1 MFILAAMVSLNETRG
16 GFFYTETSNQSA
28 ANKQTSTNIPEAVF
42 NPPTQRYR
50 GMSGA
55 LLESSLGSNTFIRM
69 TTHDHFK
76 HVLTGYISLF
86 ELFVLIL
93 YSLACFIDIYFLN
106 VTAKFESLVFADK
119 FSFYS
124 LLHVFLWIFVFII
137 DRVTQYFHNKLRLRG
152 YLKLYIQLKN
162 IRRIP
167 FIIYSTGVAAIL
179 LVFSIKRQLTYLITP
194 SSFEF
199 DYFVT
204 IIVGVEVIISGIGL
218 LVYFAMTLKFNCT
231 KPRPDTIGTEERSVT
246 PFLTAPPGIGFTRDD
261 DTENVEELLDKQ
273 ADMIRY
279 LKAHNA
285 NLARKVNEL
294 QDRMGTKPE

>member
-1 MFILAAMVSLNETRG
+1 MVSLNKTRG
-16 GFFYTETSNQSA
+16 GFFYTETSKQSA
-28 ANKQTSTNIPEAVF
+28 ANDSTSTNIPEAVF
-42 NPPTQRYR
+42 NPPTQRPR
-50 GMSGA
+50 GMSGTV
-55 LLESSLGSNTFIRM
+55 LEASLGSGTFIRM
-69 TTHDHFK
+69 TTRNHFK
-76 HVLTGYISLF
+76 QILTGYISLF

-106 VTAKFESLVFADK
+106 DVTTFEPIVFKDK

-137 DRVTQYFHNKLRLRG
+137 DRITQYFHNKLRLRG
-152 YLKLYIQLKN
+152 YLRLYLQLKN

-167 FIIYSTGVAAIL
+167 FIIYSSGIATIL
-179 LVFSIKRQLTYLITP
+179 LLFSIQRQLTELIYP
-194 SSFEF
+194 SFKF
-199 DYFVT
+199 DYFIT
-204 IIVGVEVIISGIGL
+204 IIVGVETIISGVGL
-218 LVYFAMTLKFNCT
+218 IVYFVISLKFNCT

-279 LKAHNA
+279 LKAHNT
-285 NLARKVNEL
+285 NLARKISQL
-294 QDRMGTKPE
+294 QDRIGVRPEM

>member
-1 MFILAAMVSLNETRG
+1 MVSLNETRG
-16 GFFYTETSNQSA
+16 GFFYTETSRKSA
-28 ANKQTSTNIPEAVF
+28 ANNQTNTNIPEAVF
-42 NPPTQRYR
+42 NPPTERSR
-50 GMSGA
+50 GTSGS
-55 LLESSLGSNTFIRM
+55 LLEGSLGSNTFIRM
-69 TTHDHFK
+69 TTRDHFK
-76 HVLTGYISLF
+76 HFLTGYITLF

-93 YSLACFIDIYFLN
+93 YSLACFIDIYFLKD
-106 VTAKFESLVFADK
+106 VTEFESSVFKDK

-137 DRVTQYFHNKLRLRG
+137 DRITQYFHNKLRLRG
-152 YLKLYIQLKN
+152 YLNLYLKLKN

-167 FIIYSTGVAAIL
+167 FITYSTGVAAIVL
-179 LVFSIKRQLTYLITP
+179 FFSIKYQLTNLIIS
-194 SSFEF
+194 SSFKF
-199 DYFVT
+199 DYFLT
-204 IIVGVEVIISGIGL
+204 IIVGIEIIISGIGL
-218 LVYFAMTLKFNCT
+218 IVYFVMTLKFNCT

-285 NLARKVNEL
+285 NLARKINEL
-294 QDRMGTKPE
+294 QDRVGAKPE